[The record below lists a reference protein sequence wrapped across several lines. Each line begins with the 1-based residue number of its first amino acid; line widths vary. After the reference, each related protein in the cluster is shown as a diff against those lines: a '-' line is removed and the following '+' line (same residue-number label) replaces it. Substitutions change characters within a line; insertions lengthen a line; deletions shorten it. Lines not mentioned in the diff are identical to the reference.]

1 MARNETFR
9 DGNMLSLPVPSG
21 RKSGDPVRIGG
32 LNGVCATDRAK
43 VDVAAYNT
51 DGTPNTSY
59 NYGGGNPTGNASVW
73 LAGVHDLA
81 VSTTTTRAIG
91 DPIYI
96 ITATNVL
103 TTTDN
108 SGANPLFGHAVEAKS
123 STADEVIR
131 VRITN

>member
-1 MARNETFR
+1 MATNEIFR
-9 DGNMLSLPVPSG
+9 SGSKLSLPVPSG
-21 RKSGDPVRIGG
+21 RKAGDPVRVGG
-32 LNGVCATDRAK
+32 LNGVLQTNRAK
-43 VDVAAYNT
+43 VDVAKYND
-51 DGTPNTSY
+51 DGSVNASY
-59 NYGGGNPTGNASVW
+59 DFGGGNPTGNASVW
-73 LAGVHDLA
+73 LEGVHDLP

-123 STADEVIR
+123 ATADEVIR
-131 VRITN
+131 VRVTN

>member
-1 MARNETFR
+1 MATNEIFR
-9 DGNMLSLPVPSG
+9 SGTKLSLPVPAG
-21 RKSGDPVRIGG
+21 RTAGSPVRIGG
-32 LNGVCATDRAK
+32 LNGVCQTNRAK
-43 VDVAAYNT
+43 VDVAKYNA
-51 DGTPNTSY
+51 DGSVNASY
-59 NYGGGNPTGNASVW
+59 DFGGGNPTGNATVW
-73 LAGVHDLA
+73 LEGVHDLP

-123 STADEVIR
+123 ATADEVIR

>member
-1 MARNETFR
+1 MSTNEIFR
-9 DGNMLSLPVPSG
+9 GGDKLSLPVPDGRVSG
-21 RKSGDPVRIGG
+21 SPVRIGG
-32 LNGVCATDRAK
+32 LNGVLATDKAK
-43 VDVAAYNT
+43 VDVSPTNA
-51 DGTPNTSY
+51 DGTLNTSY

-73 LAGVHDLA
+73 LVGVHDLP

-108 SGANPLFGHAVEAKS
+108 SAANPLFGHAVEAKS
-123 STADEVIR
+123 STANEVIR
-131 VRITN
+131 IRIAN